1 MLTNHLLY
9 LDEQQ
14 EQLTGTFL
22 IVNNSIRRQDV
33 YSGFGFKKRTI
44 WSWTHGI
51 GLCKNALNLAIENK
65 SSQALEQLLQQFIE
79 AQMKTL

>member
-1 MLTNHLLY
+1 MFIVA
-9 LDEQQ
+9 LDSRKEQY
-14 EQLTGTFL
+14 G
-22 IVNNSIRRQDV
+22 RD
-33 YSGFGFKKRTI
+33 
-44 WSWTHGI
+44 I

>member
-1 MLTNHLLY
+1 MFIVA
-9 LDEQQ
+9 LDSRKEQY
-14 EQLTGTFL
+14 G
-22 IVNNSIRRQDV
+22 
-33 YSGFGFKKRTI
+33 Y
-44 WSWTHGI
+44 GI